1 MNNHLQT
8 KHTQKNYLPSD
19 DSRLTSGI
27 NSTYK
32 GRSDA
37 NNIGLSRDDSSSKYS
52 NGGENGLHYGDV
64 LCIILCKEQEEQTG
78 NCVHVFILFRIRAI

>member
-8 KHTQKNYLPSD
+8 KHAHKKKNYLPSD

-37 NNIGLSRDDSSSKYS
+37 DNIGLSRDDSSSKYS
-52 NGGENGLHYGDV
+52 NGGENGLHNGDV
-64 LCIILCKEQEEQTG
+64 LCIIFCKEQEEKTG
-78 NCVHVFILFRIRAI
+78 IVSMYLYYFG